1 MYEISSAVVTLWTL
15 GTFIFA
21 SGFGWAG
28 IKYGQR
34 TNEASVREVRR
45 DVEKIQDCVKALK
58 ERLGKDELTYM
69 TRSDCHEEQDDCDK
83 HRTYHENQLLSK
95 LEELK
100 TMMIAMDNKREA
112 TRLELSDA
120 LNTLASDLRT
130 ENDRR
135 FGNYAVT

>member
-1 MYEISSAVVTLWTL
+1 MHEISSAIVTLWTL

-21 SGFGWAG
+21 AGFGWAG

-45 DVEKIQDCVKALK
+45 DVKEIQMCVKALK

-69 TRSDCHEEQDDCDK
+69 TRSDCREEQGECDK
-83 HRTYHENQLLSK
+83 HRAYHESQLLTK

-100 TMMIAMDNKREA
+100 TMIVAMDNKREA
-112 TRLELSDA
+112 TRRELSDA
-120 LNTLASDLRT
+120 LNQLAADLRA

-135 FGNYAVT
+135 YGNHAVS

>member
-1 MYEISSAVVTLWTL
+1 MYEISSTIVTLWTL

-21 SGFGWAG
+21 AGFGWAG

-45 DVEKIQDCVKALK
+45 DVKEIKNCVKELK
-58 ERLGKDELTYM
+58 ERLGKDETSYM
-69 TRSDCHEEQDDCDK
+69 TRSDCRDEQDECGK
-83 HRTYHENQLLSK
+83 HRAYHESQLLAK
-95 LEELK
+95 LQEIKE
-100 TMMIAMDNKREA
+100 MMQLMDGKREN

-120 LNTLASDLRT
+120 LGKLASDLRL

-135 FGNYAVT
+135 YGGSHV